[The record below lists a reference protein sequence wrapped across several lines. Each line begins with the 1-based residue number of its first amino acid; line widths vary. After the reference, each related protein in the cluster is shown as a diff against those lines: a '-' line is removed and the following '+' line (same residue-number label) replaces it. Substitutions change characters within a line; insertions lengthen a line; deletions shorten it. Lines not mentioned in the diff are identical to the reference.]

1 LFACAVVARAT
12 PPATDDPL
20 AAFRALDP
28 ATAERVLALD
38 PARVT
43 PGDVRDVLARVPAPR
58 IYLLQGSVAFVSM
71 APFADFLVALG
82 YPDERLRNA
91 PDGGH
96 SRSSF
101 ADSAA
106 LAGEIAWRYERD
118 GMMPMLIGHSQG
130 GMLAIRV
137 LYELTGE
144 FDAAI
149 AVRDP
154 ATGEALARTT
164 IRDPLTG
171 QTRPVVGLKVPY
183 VAALATGKTM
193 RVLLGQWSMLPRLRR
208 IPDSVDEFSGYW
220 IPGDP
225 LAGGLWDEERY
236 RAIGSAR
243 VRNVTLPASY
253 SHIGLPLTA
262 HLAADPATRAWIDAY
277 DPAAP
282 LPPPDGEGIDTSN
295 LTHAADIWY
304 SVRRH
309 WCEEAQRAIRAARPA
324 S

>member
-1 LFACAVVARAT
+1 MAVVRAA
-12 PPATDDPL
+12 PAEEGDPL
-20 AAFRALDP
+20 AAFRALEP
-28 ATAERVLALD
+28 ATVERVLALD

-43 PGDVRDVLARVPAPR
+43 SGDVRDVLAHVPAPR

-71 APFADFLVALG
+71 SPFAEFLIAMG
-82 YPDERLRNA
+82 YPEERLRNA
-91 PDGGH
+91 SDGGF
-96 SRSSF
+96 SRSSYG
-101 ADSAA
+101 DSAT

-130 GMLAIRV
+130 GMLAIRA

-154 ATGEALARTT
+154 ATGEALPRTT

-171 QTRPVVGLKVPY
+171 QPRPVVGLKLPY

-193 RVLLGQWSMLPRLRR
+193 RVLLGQWSMLPRLRK
-208 IPDSVDEFSGYW
+208 IPDSVDEFTGYW

-236 RAIGSAR
+236 RAMGTAR

-262 HLAADPATRAWIDAY
+262 HLAADPVTRAWIDAY

-282 LPPPDGEGIDTSN
+282 LPEPEGIDTSN

-309 WCEEAQRAIRAARPA
+309 WCEEAQRAVRAARPA

>member
-1 LFACAVVARAT
+1 MLCAFAARAA
-12 PPATDDPL
+12 PAEADDPL

-71 APFADFLVALG
+71 SPFAEFLVALG

-91 PDGGH
+91 PGGGH

-101 ADSAA
+101 VDSAE

-137 LYELTGE
+137 LYEFSGE
-144 FDAAI
+144 FDPAI

-193 RVLLGQWSMLPRLRR
+193 RVLLGQWSMLPRLRK

-236 RAIGSAR
+236 RAIGTAR

-262 HLAADPATRAWIDAY
+262 HLAADPVTRAWIEAY

-282 LPPPDGEGIDTSN
+282 LPAPDGAGIDTSN

-309 WCEEAQRAIRAARPA
+309 WCEEVQRAIRAARPA